1 VPCKHA
7 CGILTSVQSL
17 WWKPLKEILPVF
29 IQGMSCHDI
38 ADRLREYVKDDWKSV
53 ALDGSSWDSTQFT
66 CLAQAGPNKF
76 FRAIRNSL
84 VAQMS
89 KLIDRYPQLI
99 VYTA

>member
-1 VPCKHA
+1 M
-7 CGILTSVQSL
+7 
-17 WWKPLKEILPVF
+17 KEILPVF

-66 CLAQAGPNKF
+66 CLAKAGPNKF
-76 FRAIRNSL
+76 FKAIRNTL

-89 KLIDRYPQLI
+89 KLIDKYPQLV